1 MTTARYIERIQEAA
15 QGEVLGEILFLKLA
29 DRYVEHRHKLEKLIL
44 LEVATAERMRGLLAR
59 HDITLAETANA
70 EAWTDR
76 LIASSP
82 LGTWYEFLR
91 WMHGIVTIYVGH
103 YDRMFAEALES
114 DRADLGFLAK
124 HERALLEFLDAEIAE
139 DPQSLA
145 AIDRILED
153 NKRHSGAVA

>member
-1 MTTARYIERIQEAA
+1 MTTARYLERIQEAA

-29 DRYVEHRHKLEKLIL
+29 DRYTEHRHKLEKLIL
-44 LEVATAERMRGLLAR
+44 LEVATAGRMKGLLAR
-59 HDITLAETANA
+59 HNLTLEEAANA
-70 EAWTDR
+70 ESWTDQ

-103 YDRMFAEALES
+103 YDRMFAESLEG
-114 DRADLGFLAK
+114 DRKDLGFLAE
-124 HERALLEFLDAEIAE
+124 HERALLEFLNAEIAG

-145 AIDRILED
+145 VIDRILEVS
-153 NKRHSGAVA
+153 KRP